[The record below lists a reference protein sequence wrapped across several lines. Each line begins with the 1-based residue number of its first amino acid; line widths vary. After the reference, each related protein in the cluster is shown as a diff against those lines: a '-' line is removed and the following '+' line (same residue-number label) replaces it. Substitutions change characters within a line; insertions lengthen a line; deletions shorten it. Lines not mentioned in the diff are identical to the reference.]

1 MYAIVAWGRF
11 VVDFKMNR
19 TNPKFGWLAAALIA
33 MAGCNAGSVDKKNNA
48 EKARM
53 MSISYGLDE
62 GEYWTNPNRTL
73 EATVQEAVRQDFR
86 GLLLEGPRTVDTERR
101 STLPLVGL
109 RSATFEE
116 NFYLRH
122 VSHAV
127 IVGVSSGDNSVL
139 AAPAWQDKSED
150 KEDYTPPAEG
160 FPEGFSLS
168 PFDLEVRERLPEM
181 PWGPGKWTFTLYLFN
196 QQSNPVLVE
205 FKAGMRT
212 QEGSEEPPASHPQ
225 RIRPAPDPE
234 AGHSFAK
241 SAESPELPGGEGI
254 ALKMDRKEIAPGSR
268 ACMLRGAFRLKA
280 LPGER
285 LDARPGEPAPA
296 GAEGA
301 EAIVP
306 ITLLLLGKEIAGPYL
321 FTLHAPARASS
332 VQGMVEGHFHV
343 NLFRMPEAFGIP
355 QAYVARALHGRAQS
369 EAVGFEIE
377 KSADRH

>member
-1 MYAIVAWGRF
+1 MYAIVAWRRF
-11 VVDFKMNR
+11 VGDFKMSR
-19 TNPKFGWLAAALIA
+19 TNPKFGWLAAALMA

-62 GEYWTNPNRTL
+62 GEYWSDPNRTL

-127 IVGVSSGDNSVL
+127 IVGVSAGDNSVL
-139 AAPAWQDKSED
+139 AAPAWQDKSEG

-196 QQSNPVLVE
+196 QQSNPVTVE
-205 FKAGMRT
+205 FQAGKRI
-212 QEGSEEPPASHPQ
+212 QEERSDERPAHHPR

-234 AGHSFAK
+234 AGHSFEK
-241 SAESPELPGGEGI
+241 SAGSPELPRGEGI
-254 ALKMDRKEIAPGSR
+254 ALKMDRKVIAPGSR
-268 ACMLRGAFRLKA
+268 DCMLRGAFRLMA
-280 LPGER
+280 S
-285 LDARPGEPAPA
+285 PGEPARE

-301 EAIVP
+301 AAIVP
-306 ITLLLLGKEIAGPYL
+306 ITLLLLGEDIAGPYL
-321 FTLHAPARASS
+321 FTIHAPSRASS

-343 NLFRMPEAFGIP
+343 NLLRMPEAFGIP
-355 QAYVARALHGRAQS
+355 QDYAARALHSRAQS
-369 EAVGFEIE
+369 EAVMFRVE
-377 KSADRH
+377 KAPGRP